1 MEYTIE
7 SKKVESENQ
16 TKYFLWVRQQP
27 KGSIILLVESC
38 KKPYVLN
45 DSLLV
50 EQIEGTTAMLNFS
63 LFYGDVVV
71 DATKE

>member
-1 MEYTIE
+1 MEYKIE
-7 SKKVESENQ
+7 TKKGTTESE
-16 TKYFLWVRQQP
+16 TKYLTWVRQS
-27 KGSIILLVESC
+27 KGKGIILLVESM

-71 DATKE
+71 DATEE